1 MVPGQHALTSVNF
14 YQQPNQKVLNA
25 RIWMGKILA
34 DAIQLA
40 KFAKVSL
47 ARVTVNSISLVM
59 NYIAIYNKS

>member
-1 MVPGQHALTSVNF
+1 
-14 YQQPNQKVLNA
+14 
-25 RIWMGKILA
+25 MGKILA

-47 ARVTVNSISLVM
+47 ARVTVNSISLVT